1 MANQS
6 THTRLVLNPSAP
18 NFSPRGF
25 FKLKVE
31 ATTPTTNSTESQS
44 ISSKTPTAVWDNLLD
59 GVDMAQPAGAKCLKL
74 QKSIQIPYPS
84 SDTQQRLERLVYFTT
99 RDIFMQSPFSLITR
113 LSANSAIDIIKR
125 HLHPS
130 HLELLLRQ
138 YKMDELVETMVEM
151 HAKQIYISTPD
162 SIKKTWP
169 WLLNGNVSEQ
179 ATIETTMPQ
188 DKTNQSNKIQPSSTL
203 KGRPSNIDWDKR
215 FSPNT
220 LLASKNLNIVN
231 TYTHSVLDDEAG
243 SIMSFDPS
251 GEAPRSIDP
260 DNIYF
265 PYPTLRAILKETRR
279 ILKAAFYE
287 FTKNYLPEKLNHR
300 VFEFPDNSSLG
311 QIILMVQD
319 TMNNMDNNQFPA
331 ETFAKLARL
340 RDIDSNTDCLNS
352 ASELYDLVSRRRN
365 ISISGLYPL
374 LTNILS
380 LVDALGASNW
390 SKKQR
395 ALNKY
400 TSVLTADIKQKF
412 EKIQGPIRT
421 TLERI
426 NNQREAL
433 AVEEELV
440 TQKYRQDEKEIQRH
454 FILDSETLR
463 GIILSQGSAV
473 SYPGLEDARGDGVQ
487 SISIIER
494 PTPHTS
500 ENTKQQRARA
510 ATDNIETPIA
520 KISNLPAP
528 PDICVWD
535 PQKQLIDY
543 RPSGSQLQSGTQ
555 NGKRAT
561 RRRPWDEASIDLAL
575 DELNSKENIYYAAKK
590 ASQKISE
597 KGKAG
602 FQTGLQ
608 SSRHTLEVVVPSKQ
622 NKAIPIKKIEEPT
635 QKPKPIM
642 KAEPMPKYNP
652 HSMEGS
658 KGTQET
664 DLLID
669 L

>member
-6 THTRLVLNPSAP
+6 THTKLVLNPSAP
-18 NFSPRGF
+18 DFSPEGF
-25 FKLKVE
+25 FELKVE
-31 ATTPTTNSTESQS
+31 ATTPATNSTESRN

-59 GVDMAQPAGAKCLKL
+59 GLDMTQPAGAKCLKP
-74 QKSIQIPYPS
+74 QKSIQIPYSS

-125 HLHPS
+125 HLRSS

-169 WLLNGNVSEQ
+169 WLLNGNVSEL

-203 KGRPSNIDWDKR
+203 EGRPNNMDWDKR

-220 LLASKNLNIVN
+220 LLTSKNLNIVN
-231 TYTHSVLDDEAG
+231 AYTHSVLDDEAG

-251 GEAPRSIDP
+251 GEALRSIDP

-287 FTKNYLPEKLNHR
+287 FTKSYLPEKLNHKA
-300 VFEFPDNSSLG
+300 FEFPDNSSLG

-319 TMNNMDNNQFPA
+319 TMNHMDNNQFPA

-374 LTNILS
+374 LTNILN

-400 TSVLTADIKQKF
+400 TSVLTADIQQKF

-463 GIILSQGSAV
+463 GIILSRGSAA
-473 SYPGLEDARGDGVQ
+473 SYPGLEDARGDGAQ

-500 ENTKQQRARA
+500 ENTKQQRV
-510 ATDNIETPIA
+510 ATDNIETSIA

-555 NGKRAT
+555 NKKRAT
-561 RRRPWDEASIDLAL
+561 RRRPWDVASIDLAL

-590 ASQKISE
+590 ASQNITE

-635 QKPKPIM
+635 QKPNHIM

-652 HSMEGS
+652 HSMEDGKGGS
-658 KGTQET
+658 EIKAH
-664 DLLID
+664 LWWHL
-669 L
+669 